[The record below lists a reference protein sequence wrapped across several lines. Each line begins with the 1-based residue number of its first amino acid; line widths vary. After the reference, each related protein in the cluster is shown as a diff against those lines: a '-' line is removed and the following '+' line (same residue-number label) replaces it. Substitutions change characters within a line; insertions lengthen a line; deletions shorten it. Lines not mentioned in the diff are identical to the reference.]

1 MILKMYI
8 TGQSCYGYMF
18 EPHFRWYESMIV
30 LTLLMPSM
38 YLVSLPYIYIV
49 YYGLFHPYHDEGPLS
64 LLYGPYSKKTTCLY
78 QIKQS
83 LSELQLK
90 GLWVIC

>member
-1 MILKMYI
+1 
-8 TGQSCYGYMF
+8 
-18 EPHFRWYESMIV
+18 MIV

-64 LLYGPYSKKTTCLY
+64 LLYGPYSKKNYLPVPNQAVFVWTPTKRVVSHLLNRKPS
-78 QIKQS
+78 I
-83 LSELQLK
+83 
-90 GLWVIC
+90 VH